1 MTSHAGSRRTPLPT
15 PTFAVQSQCEYTPGR
30 NQRLHPGLAWAERPE
45 TVKRALTYV
54 VAGGLLAAAVIGS
67 HTSTAE
73 TTSNVDTVTTSAS
86 ASRQVIKL
94 TLHDE
99 EGNLITSVAEG
110 DGESRV
116 FVRASYADGQARS
129 DDRLVGIHYGH
140 VGNDDQTAI
149 YGTDYL
155 ITGYPGRVTI
165 PAGDLS
171 AVASGILFNLD
182 GLLDDHRYEGN
193 ETIAF
198 NGNVYYYISEDSIS
212 TEVGWDVT
220 PAVLTITDNDS
231 PPTTQPPGGTANIKL
246 DFRPVYIE
254 WWAES
259 IHDAID
265 VGWEIR
271 VSNTPSDWGEDQPIT
286 VDIPNSSGAVFF
298 HQVWSYTTGRYFTNV
313 KGELCNY
320 DRHERFTCVDGRP
333 LKTTHL
339 ADVASAVC
347 SPLACDVNVVSVSP
361 DTHRFLDV
369 PPDHPVYESVEAATG
384 VLSGITAGLFVP
396 DMPLMRSEAA
406 VVVARLIAENTA
418 LKNELV
424 ALRAELTAAGVLTT
438 TATTTTTPAATTTTT
453 TVPSAPP
460 SGDVVWQTDMRP
472 TSHDEALQV
481 TDFAFSGKQ
490 GFFTYSDRTYQL
502 HSIQVN
508 RRGARVNATP
518 GLEDHE
524 LPDRAVFRFWP
535 SGKPSEVQTLRLGDA
550 QGMPDSHHWD
560 LIWDGNERPLDAHL
574 DLRWHIELAVPAAS
588 EPPEATTTTTT
599 TTAAPPADTT
609 TTTTTALP
617 VVIEPTTTT
626 TLPAGPGEGEDPP
639 PPVVIEPTTTTT
651 TEPKKAAA
659 RAPAATT
666 TTTTTT
672 TTLPSG
678 PGVQGVTKGE
688 GWGEPRYGRPPPD
701 RVYWT
706 VKAGVRPG

>member
-1 MTSHAGSRRTPLPT
+1 M
-15 PTFAVQSQCEYTPGR
+15 QSQCEYTPGR

-54 VAGGLLAAAVIGS
+54 VAGGLLTAAVIGS
-67 HTSTAE
+67 HNSTAE
-73 TTSNVDTVTTSAS
+73 TTSLADTATTSAS
-86 ASRQVIKL
+86 ALRQVIKL

-116 FVRASYADGQARS
+116 FVRASYADGKARP
-129 DDRLVGIHYGH
+129 DDRLVRIILNRTGG
-140 VGNDDQTAI
+140 TASII
-149 YGTDYL
+149 YHPLDYRITSHPLHRHAL
-155 ITGYPGRVTI
+155 IA
-165 PAGDLS
+165 AGDLS
-171 AVASGILFNLD
+171 TAGKEDGEWFVFELD
-182 GLLDDHRYEGN
+182 GLVDDLRYEGD
-193 ETIAF
+193 ETVVFI
-198 NGNVYYYISEDSIS
+198 GNVE
-212 TEVGWDVT
+212 GWDVT

-231 PPTTQPPGGTANIKL
+231 PPKTQPPGGTDNIKL
-246 DFRPVYIE
+246 DFRPVYTD
-254 WWAES
+254 WWPEH
-259 IHDAID
+259 IHAPIN
-265 VGWEIR
+265 VGWDIR
-271 VSNTPSDWGEDQPIT
+271 VSNAPSDWGEDQPIT
-286 VDIPNSSGAVFF
+286 VDIPNSGYAYMGNEI
-298 HQVWSYTTGRYFTNV
+298 WSYRTRRYLTNI
-313 KGELCNY
+313 KGERCHY
-320 DRHERFTCVDGRP
+320 KTPEEFTCANQ
-333 LKTTHL
+333 LHL
-339 ADVASAVC
+339 TVHFADFASAVC
-347 SPLACDVNVVSVSP
+347 SPLACDVNIVSVSP
-361 DTHRFLDV
+361 DTHRYLDV
-369 PPDHPVYESVEAATG
+369 PPDHPVYESVEAAEG

-396 DMPLMRSEAA
+396 DFPLMRSEAA
-406 VVVARLIAENTA
+406 VVVAQLIAANTA

-424 ALRAELTAAGVLTT
+424 ALRAELNAAGVLPA

-472 TSHDEALQV
+472 TSHDEALQI

-524 LPDRAVFRFWP
+524 FPDRAVFRFWP

-550 QGMPDSHHWD
+550 QEMPDSHHWD
-560 LIWDGNERPLDAHL
+560 LIWDRSERPLDAHL

-588 EPPEATTTTTT
+588 ALPEATTTTTT

-659 RAPAATT
+659 RAPAAAT

-688 GWGEPRYGRPPPD
+688 GRGEPRYGRPPPD

-706 VKAGVRPG
+706 V

>member
-1 MTSHAGSRRTPLPT
+1 M
-15 PTFAVQSQCEYTPGR
+15 
-30 NQRLHPGLAWAERPE
+30 
-45 TVKRALTYV
+45 KRALTYV

-116 FVRASYADGQARS
+116 FVRASYADGQARP
-129 DDRLVGIHYGH
+129 DDRRISFSYYPSGTGSSDGALRDYNV
-140 VGNDDQTAI
+140 I
-149 YGTDYL
+149 YGNET
-155 ITGYPGRVTI
+155 ITIT
-165 PAGDLS
+165 AGDLS
-171 AVASGILFNLD
+171 STADKGHVFELD
-182 GLLDDHRYEGN
+182 GLRDDIRYEGD
-193 ETIAF
+193 ETVLF
-198 NGNVYYYISEDSIS
+198 QGNVINTREDWIS
-212 TEVGWDVT
+212 TDQGWDVT
-220 PAVLTITDNDS
+220 PAVLTITDNDL
-231 PPTTQPPGGTANIKL
+231 PPKAQPPGGTDNIKL
-246 DFRPVYIE
+246 DFRPVHIDWY
-254 WWAES
+254 AEGVLHP
-259 IHDAID
+259 IY

-271 VSNTPSDWGEDQPIT
+271 VSNAPFDWGDDQPIT
-286 VDIPNSSGAVFF
+286 MDIPNSGRANFWRD
-298 HQVWSYTTGRYFTNV
+298 VWSYTTGRYWTNI
-313 KGELCNY
+313 KGEKCRY
-320 DRHERFTCVDGRP
+320 DKHERFKCVAGAT
-333 LKTTHL
+333 LIVHF
-339 ADVASAVC
+339 ADVSSAVC
-347 SPLACDVNVVSVSP
+347 SPLACDVNIVSVSP
-361 DTHRFLDV
+361 DTHRYLDV
-369 PPDHPVYESVEAATG
+369 PPVHPVYESVEAAAG
-384 VLSGITAGLFVP
+384 MLSGITAGLFLP
-396 DMPLMRSEAA
+396 DLPLMRSEAA
-406 VVVARLIAENTA
+406 VVVAQLIAANTA
-418 LKNELV
+418 LKNEL
-424 ALRAELTAAGVLTT
+424 ATLRAELNAAGVLPA
-438 TATTTTTPAATTTTT
+438 TATTTTTPAVATTTT
-453 TVPSAPP
+453 TVPSTPP

-472 TSHDEALQV
+472 TSHDEALQI

-490 GFFTYSDRTYQL
+490 GFFTYADRTYQL

-524 LPDRAVFRFWP
+524 FPDRAVFRFWP

-550 QGMPDSHHWD
+550 QEMPDSHHWD
-560 LIWDGNERPLDAHL
+560 LIWDRSEHPLDAHL
-574 DLRWHIELAVPAAS
+574 DLLWHIELAVPAAS
-588 EPPEATTTTTT
+588 APPEATITTTT

-626 TLPAGPGEGEDPP
+626 TLPAGPGEGDDPP

-678 PGVQGVTKGE
+678 PGVHGVTKGE